1 MDVVVARCAGLDVH
15 KDTVVA
21 CVRTPGHGDRVSET
35 RTFGTMTVE
44 LLTLRDWLVAHGVT
58 LVGMES
64 TGVFWRPVFYTLED
78 AMECW
83 LLNAQHM
90 RNVPGRKSDVADAG
104 WIAQLVEHGLVRPS
118 FVPPPIRELRE
129 LTRYRKTQ
137 VEERTREAQRL
148 DKSLQDAG
156 LKLSSVA
163 SNILGKSGRDM
174 LDALVAGTRD
184 AEVLA
189 ELARG
194 RLRLE
199 IPALTRALTGR
210 FGPTHALV
218 VGDILAHLDYLDEAI
233 GRVSARVDEVIRPF
247 VAERELLRT
256 IPGVDSGS
264 PRRSSPK
271 SASTRPGSGPPPGSH
286 PGPACAQASTSPPAR
301 PDPAG
306 PGTATPT
313 CKSISP
319 WRRWPPP
326 APDTYLAA
334 QYARLVARRG
344 KARARKAVGH
354 SILVAAFHILAA
366 GVPYAELGG
375 DYYRKRNSPERRARK
390 PQRPQSPRLDGDR
403 KARRRVLYPTPRGL
417 TGHHRDHPTAWRSAP
432 GQCTAP

>member
-21 CVRTPGHGDRVSET
+21 CVRTPGPDGDRVSET

-118 FVPPPIRELRE
+118 FVPPPPIRELRE

-137 VEERTREAQRL
+137 IEERTREAQRL

-163 SNILGKSGRDM
+163 SNILGKSGWDM

-199 IPALTRALTGR
+199 IPALTGR
-210 FGPTHALV
+210 
-218 VGDILAHLDYLDEAI
+218 
-233 GRVSARVDEVIRPF
+233 
-247 VAERELLRT
+247 
-256 IPGVDSGS
+256 
-264 PRRSSPK
+264 
-271 SASTRPGSGPPPGSH
+271 
-286 PGPACAQASTSPPAR
+286 
-301 PDPAG
+301 
-306 PGTATPT
+306 
-313 CKSISP
+313 
-319 WRRWPPP
+319 
-326 APDTYLAA
+326 
-334 QYARLVARRG
+334 
-344 KARARKAVGH
+344 
-354 SILVAAFHILAA
+354 
-366 GVPYAELGG
+366 
-375 DYYRKRNSPERRARK
+375 
-390 PQRPQSPRLDGDR
+390 
-403 KARRRVLYPTPRGL
+403 
-417 TGHHRDHPTAWRSAP
+417 
-432 GQCTAP
+432 

>member
-21 CVRTPGHGDRVSET
+21 CVRTPGPDGDRVSET

-118 FVPPPIRELRE
+118 FVPPPPIRELRE

-137 VEERTREAQRL
+137 IEERTREAQRL

-218 VGDILAHLDYLDEAI
+218 VGEILAHLDYLDEAI

-247 VAERELLRT
+247 VAERELLTT
-256 IPGVDSGS
+256 IPGVDKRLAEAIIAEIGVDMTRFGAAAPARILGRHV
-264 PRRSSPK
+264 PRPARVRRQVPI
-271 SASTRPGSGPPPGSH
+271 R
-286 PGPACAQASTSPPAR
+286 PGPARRHPPAKASRRGGDGRR
-301 PDPAG
+301 PHQRHL
-306 PGTATPT
+306 PGRAVRP
-313 CKSISP
+313 
-319 WRRWPPP
+319 
-326 APDTYLAA
+326 
-334 QYARLVARRG
+334 ARRASRQG
-344 KARARKAVGH
+344 PRSQGRRTLHPRRRLPHPRG
-354 SILVAAFHILAA
+354 
-366 GVPYAELGG
+366 
-375 DYYRKRNSPERRARK
+375 RRA
-390 PQRPQSPRLDGDR
+390 L
-403 KARRRVLYPTPRGL
+403 RRTRR
-417 TGHHRDHPTAWRSAP
+417 
-432 GQCTAP
+432 